1 MQTNESKSVERR
13 TTRVGRSPTTQLK
26 EGALMCVRL
35 GAEPRTSGVP
45 RTVSG
50 KRSTFPSG
58 ELYARLHLIVNKIA
72 FANQC
77 VERSL
82 QERS

>member
-1 MQTNESKSVERR
+1 MSLEGSLSTDVETSAKIVERR
-13 TTRVGRSPTTQLK
+13 TTRAGRSPGVRK
-26 EGALMCVRL
+26 CVRE
-35 GAEPRTSGVP
+35 G
-45 RTVSG
+45 
-50 KRSTFPSG
+50 STFPSG